1 MLLRGETDNEKSYAF
16 AIDIL
21 PGRNMITTA
30 FSGNANTIDSWI
42 KEKARRPQSAAANS
56 AQAVEFY
63 PSGQQAFDDIINR
76 IQSNV
81 KGAPGGMLEGGA
93 AISTR
98 LRRQYV
104 DELKERGISE
114 KDANK
119 MIDAVA
125 EISRNKD
132 EVSQTFDAVLSDQL
146 DMGQY
151 PNGNYDD
158 AQKVWASIAQD
169 AVAAARAD
177 VDIRQAVKDR
187 TQGVDEHTQN
197 IVADSMQAFADRAAD
212 DFGITQREVLERT
225 GLRINAENAPR
236 TFDDGSRIN
245 ENGEFVDANGNV
257 LFQSAMYRNKR
268 TDVQDFAQYAL
279 DNPSNKQSYQVF
291 EKNGVQ
297 FDLTTDTINHDSRR
311 HSMSAADWVS
321 VINSLDNI
329 THTETNKRKNS
340 YGSNNIILETKDGD
354 KEWRIIITQN
364 GGRNRITSAFELE
377 NARVPNRDLK
387 KLGKATNAATGI
399 ISGHDA
405 IIEQLRSYVK
415 TIPGENTDSA
425 GKVFHQDGKLDIRG
439 YFDWSNK
446 MQQIIQIMKT
456 GDLDTVLHELGF
468 DCVTLPRIL
477 EQEQIDIAR
486 SMIPIV
492 DIDRKL
498 YRLIDCINN
507 MRYDFK
513 DGVMDTKHVVHDEY
527 SHGAKAFMYMC
538 QSIYKNRD
546 EKREYTEQ
554 ERREKMQQ
562 AMLDD
567 IRRGLEAN
575 RRQLSDTE
583 DLTRVAG
590 RESY

>member
-1 MLLRGETDNEKSYAF
+1 MQ
-16 AIDIL
+16 IQ
-21 PGRNMITTA
+21 
-30 FSGNANTIDSWI
+30 
-42 KEKARRPQSAAANS
+42 ARRPQSAAANS

-151 PNGNYDD
+151 PNGNYAN

-187 TQGVDEHTQN
+187 TQGVDERTQN

-291 EKNGVQ
+291 DKGGVQYTLAANAIKHVKNGHN
-297 FDLTTDTINHDSRR
+297 LSPE
-311 HSMSAADWVS
+311 DWES
-321 VINSLDNI
+321 VINSFENIVAAYPSYRKTGFGDNNVVLVSELNGQKFGAVI
-329 THTETNKRKNS
+329 TM
-340 YGSNNIILETKDGD
+340 
-354 KEWRIIITQN
+354 N
-364 GGRNRITSAFELE
+364 GGRNYITTAFKGTEKSLKHWLE
-377 NARVPNRDLK
+377 RNARLLSPDLGNSSSPGLTLDTGSMPSRNQIINLLK
-387 KLGKATNAATGI
+387 TNVKA
-399 ISGHDA
+399 
-405 IIEQLRSYVK
+405 
-415 TIPGENTDSA
+415 IPDKNTDSA

-456 GDLDTVLHELGF
+456 GDLDTVLHELGHF
-468 DCVTLPRIL
+468 FSVNYINMAIESGKLDNVRPLMDYYKVAAPR
-477 EQEQIDIAR
+477 
-486 SMIPIV
+486 
-492 DIDRKL
+492 
-498 YRLIDCINN
+498 C
-507 MRYDFK
+507 
-513 DGVMDTKHVVHDEY
+513 G
-527 SHGAKAFMYMC
+527 
-538 QSIYKNRD
+538 
-546 EKREYTEQ
+546 
-554 ERREKMQQ
+554 
-562 AMLDD
+562 
-567 IRRGLEAN
+567 
-575 RRQLSDTE
+575 
-583 DLTRVAG
+583 
-590 RESY
+590 

>member
-1 MLLRGETDNEKSYAF
+1 MLLRDETDNGKSYAF

-21 PGRNMITTA
+21 PGHDMITTA
-30 FSGNANTIDSWI
+30 FSGNANTIDNWI

-63 PSGQQAFDDIINR
+63 PSGQQVFDDIINR

-81 KGAPGGMLEGGA
+81 KDAPGGMLEGGA

-132 EVSQTFDAVLSDQL
+132 EISQTFDAVLSDQL

-151 PNGNYDD
+151 PNGNYAD

-187 TQGVDEHTQN
+187 TQGVDERTQN

-291 EKNGVQ
+291 EKNGIQ

-340 YGSNNIILETKDGD
+340 YGSNNIVLETKDGD

-387 KLGKATNAATGI
+387 KMGKATNAATGI

-415 TIPGENTDSA
+415 TIPDEYTDSA

-456 GDLDTVLHELGF
+456 GDLDTVLHELGHF
-468 DCVTLPRIL
+468 FSVNYINMAIESGKLDNVRPLMDYYKVADPPLRL
-477 EQEQIDIAR
+477 DI
-486 SMIPIV
+486 
-492 DIDRKL
+492 
-498 YRLIDCINN
+498 
-507 MRYDFK
+507 
-513 DGVMDTKHVVHDEY
+513 
-527 SHGAKAFMYMC
+527 
-538 QSIYKNRD
+538 
-546 EKREYTEQ
+546 
-554 ERREKMQQ
+554 
-562 AMLDD
+562 
-567 IRRGLEAN
+567 
-575 RRQLSDTE
+575 
-583 DLTRVAG
+583 
-590 RESY
+590 

>member
-1 MLLRGETDNEKSYAF
+1 MLLRGETDNGKSYAF
-16 AIDIL
+16 ATDIL

-132 EVSQTFDAVLSDQL
+132 EISQTFDAVLSDQL

-151 PNGNYDD
+151 PNGNYAD

-187 TQGVDEHTQN
+187 TQGVDERTQN

-268 TDVQDFAQYAL
+268 TDIKEFAQFVL
-279 DNPSNKQSYQVF
+279 DNPNNKQSYQIFDKGGVQYTLISDTVKHDKRNHELSAEDWGNIINSLEHIVYA
-291 EKNGVQ
+291 EKNGRSNT
-297 FDLTTDTINHDSRR
+297 FGN
-311 HSMSAADWVS
+311 
-321 VINSLDNI
+321 DNI
-329 THTETNKRKNS
+329 V
-340 YGSNNIILETKDGD
+340 LETEYDG
-354 KEWRIIITQN
+354 KNYRIIITQSGN
-364 GGRNRITSAFELE
+364 QNKITSAFPIKK
-377 NARVPNRDLK
+377 ARLPAPDFGNFGSVSSD
-387 KLGKATNAATGI
+387 TTGAP
-399 ISGHDA
+399 SGHDA

-456 GDLDTVLHELGF
+456 GDLDTVLHELGHF
-468 DCVTLPRIL
+468 FSVNYINMAIESGKLDNVRLLMDYYKVADPPLRL
-477 EQEQIDIAR
+477 DI
-486 SMIPIV
+486 
-492 DIDRKL
+492 
-498 YRLIDCINN
+498 
-507 MRYDFK
+507 
-513 DGVMDTKHVVHDEY
+513 
-527 SHGAKAFMYMC
+527 
-538 QSIYKNRD
+538 
-546 EKREYTEQ
+546 
-554 ERREKMQQ
+554 
-562 AMLDD
+562 
-567 IRRGLEAN
+567 
-575 RRQLSDTE
+575 
-583 DLTRVAG
+583 
-590 RESY
+590 

>member
-1 MLLRGETDNEKSYAF
+1 MLLRGETDNGKSYAF

-30 FSGNANTIDSWI
+30 VSGNANTIDNWI
-42 KEKARRPQSAAANS
+42 KEKACRPQSAAANS

-63 PSGQQAFDDIINR
+63 LSGQQAFDDIINR

-151 PNGNYDD
+151 PNGNYAD

-187 TQGVDEHTQN
+187 TQGVDERTQN

-257 LFQSAMYRNKR
+257 LFQSAMYVAPQKNIQDFYNKVMNDSPMPRNKSYFVHTVGGQEVR
-268 TDVQDFAQYAL
+268 IPFDTIRHDSHKHNVSAEDWQSLL
-279 DNPSNKQSYQVF
+279 DN
-291 EKNGVQ
+291 
-297 FDLTTDTINHDSRR
+297 
-311 HSMSAADWVS
+311 
-321 VINSLDNI
+321 LDNVETAVLSDRPVNKYGRMAALKVRIGDVVWGVGISEHGYI
-329 THTETNKRKNS
+329 TTAFNTNESRTTEKSIDEWVKKNAPQRTAKGQS
-340 YGSNNIILETKDGD
+340 NMLGGSLPNII
-354 KEWRIIITQN
+354 N
-364 GGRNRITSAFELE
+364 
-377 NARVPNRDLK
+377 
-387 KLGKATNAATGI
+387 
-399 ISGHDA
+399 
-405 IIEQLRSYVK
+405 QLRLNVK
-415 TIPGENTDSA
+415 AIPDENTDSA

-456 GDLDTVLHELGF
+456 GDLDTVLHELGHF
-468 DCVTLPRIL
+468 FSVNYINMAI
-477 EQEQIDIAR
+477 E
-486 SMIPIV
+486 SG
-492 DIDRKL
+492 KL
-498 YRLIDCINN
+498 DNVRPL
-507 MRYDFK
+507 
-513 DGVMDTKHVVHDEY
+513 MD
-527 SHGAKAFMYMC
+527 
-538 QSIYKNRD
+538 
-546 EKREYTEQ
+546 
-554 ERREKMQQ
+554 
-562 AMLDD
+562 
-567 IRRGLEAN
+567 
-575 RRQLSDTE
+575 
-583 DLTRVAG
+583 
-590 RESY
+590 